1 MIRTWISNHRA
12 GDRMARHR
20 HTEGYAALVL
30 AGGYVEAG
38 DSGRIRVRPGQV
50 VVHNAHEAHQN
61 EFSSVSSQ
69 VLNITLVDELD
80 VVTGVVK
87 DPDVIARLAER
98 DMFGAAAM
106 LRDAIRPLDAQ
117 FADWPDQLA
126 AALASTAEV
135 SIQDWANG
143 MGLKPQSISRGFR
156 RVYGVSPKRYRLE
169 QRTLR
174 AIRRLQTWRGTLTSL
189 AAELGFSDQ
198 GHLSRAVVALTGHA
212 PHRLRVK
219 SVQGGARKSS

>member
-189 AAELGFSDQ
+189 AA
-198 GHLSRAVVALTGHA
+198 
-212 PHRLRVK
+212 
-219 SVQGGARKSS
+219 